1 MQPLSL
7 QKLKAELKGLKHN
20 SHTIGLS
27 KVTIFA
33 KFISKND
40 DFCKNI
46 LKLAKLG

>member
-33 KFISKND
+33 SKNA
-40 DFCKNI
+40 DFWEKN
-46 LKLAKLG
+46 LKLAKLGGSW